1 LPESYSGN
9 FFLQIFVIF
18 NRYSLK
24 NKKIYFAGSIRG
36 GREDAELYA
45 LIIHHMKQF
54 GTVLTE
60 HVGKTAPDNQGDE
73 ILSDEI
79 IYKRDMDWLL
89 SCDAVVA
96 EVTTVS
102 MGVGYELGQAVASGK
117 KVLCLFR
124 PQTGRRLS
132 AMIAGCPGIILVDYS
147 DPAEAISAVTRF
159 LNENL

>member
-1 LPESYSGN
+1 MPELFSGI
-9 FFLQIFVIF
+9 FFLQIFVFI
-18 NRYSLK
+18 YTIDLK

-36 GREDAELYA
+36 GREDAGLYA
-45 LIIHHMKQF
+45 QIIHHMKQF

-60 HVGKTAPDNQGDE
+60 HVGYSAPDIHGEEKLTDE
-73 ILSDEI
+73 M
-79 IYKRDMDWLL
+79 IYQRDMDWLL

-124 PQTGRRLS
+124 PKNGRHIS
-132 AMIAGCPGIILVDYS
+132 AMIAGCPGIQLVYYNKAD
-147 DPAEAISAVTRF
+147 EALTAVTRF
-159 LNENL
+159 LNQGL

>member
-1 LPESYSGN
+1 M
-9 FFLQIFVIF
+9 QIFVIF
-18 NRYSLK
+18 NLNSVR

-36 GREDAELYA
+36 GREDAGLYGQ
-45 LIIHHMKQF
+45 IIHHMKQF
-54 GTVLTE
+54 GKVLTE
-60 HVGKTAPDNQGDE
+60 HVGYSAPDVAGE
-73 ILSDEI
+73 EMLSDEM

-124 PQTGRRLS
+124 QQTGRHLS
-132 AMIAGCPGIILVDYS
+132 AMIAGCPGIQLVYYS